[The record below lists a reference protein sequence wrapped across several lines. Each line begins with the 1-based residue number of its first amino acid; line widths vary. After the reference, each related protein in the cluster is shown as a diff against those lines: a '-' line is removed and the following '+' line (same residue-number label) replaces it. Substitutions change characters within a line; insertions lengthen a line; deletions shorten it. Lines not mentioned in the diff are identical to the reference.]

1 MERTPARTRTYTTTS
16 RALALLGVALLVS
29 SCSTTEVNGAG
40 SGEDTENGGGSAGAG
55 ALDLGQPEDLA
66 TDLDVPWGI
75 GFLPDGSALVAQR
88 DSAVVAHMTPD
99 GQISEAG
106 TIDGVAH
113 GGEGG
118 LLGLALDPDFPEEPY
133 AYVYYTTDSDNR
145 VSRVEY
151 DADANSLGA
160 PEVILDGIPAASTHN
175 GGRLAFGPDGY
186 LYVATGDAQNSGS
199 SQDTDSLGGK
209 ILRTTATGDPA
220 PDNPFD
226 NHVYSYGH
234 RNVQG
239 LAWDDEEN
247 LYATEFGQ
255 DTLDEVNLIEPGD
268 NYGWP
273 EVEGPGGGDEYTDPL
288 LTWEPAE
295 ASPSGA
301 AVAGESL
308 YVASLRGARLWE
320 VPLNGDGTVG
330 EPEPHFVD
338 ELGRLRTVAAHPDGD
353 ALWLSTSNLDSWG
366 SPADD
371 DDRVMSVPLE

>member
-1 MERTPARTRTYTTTS
+1 MERTPSRTRTHSNPTRS
-16 RALALLGVALLVS
+16 LSLLGVALLVS
-29 SCSTTEVNGAG
+29 ACSATEVNGVG
-40 SGEDTENGGGSAGAG
+40 STEDTGSGGGSAGAG

-75 GFLPDGSALVAQR
+75 DFLPDGSALVAQR
-88 DSAVVAHMTPD
+88 DSAAVARVAPD
-99 GQISEAG
+99 GQTSEAG

-151 DADANSLGA
+151 DADANSLGD

-186 LYVATGDAQNSGS
+186 LYVATGDAQNTDS

-209 ILRTTATGDPA
+209 VLRTTTLGDPA

-239 LAWDDEEN
+239 LAWDDGEN

-255 DTLDEVNLIEPGD
+255 DTLDEVNLIEPGN

-273 EVEGPGGGDEYTDPL
+273 VVEGPGGGDEYTDPL
-288 LTWEPAE
+288 ITWEPAE

-301 AVAGESL
+301 AVAGDSL

-320 VPLNGDGTVG
+320 IPLNGDGTVG

-338 ELGRLRTVAAHPDGD
+338 EFGRLRTVVAHPDGD
-353 ALWLSTSNLDSWG
+353 ALWLSTSNLDAWG

>member
-1 MERTPARTRTYTTTS
+1 MEPTHTRTYTTTTRTLS
-16 RALALLGVALLVS
+16 LLGVVLLVGA
-29 SCSTTEVNGAG
+29 CSTTEANGVGAG
-40 SGEDTENGGGSAGAG
+40 ENSAPGGGSSGAG

-75 GFLPDGSALVAQR
+75 DFLPDGSALVAQR
-88 DSAVVAHMTPD
+88 DSAVVAHVAPD
-99 GQISEAG
+99 GQTSEAG

-145 VSRVEY
+145 VSRAEY
-151 DADANSLGA
+151 DADANSLGD
-160 PEVILDGIPAASTHN
+160 PEVILDGIPAANTHN
-175 GGRLAFGPDGY
+175 GGRIAFGPDGY
-186 LYVATGDAQNSGS
+186 LYVATGDAQNTDS

-209 ILRTTATGDPA
+209 ILRTTTAGDPA

-247 LYATEFGQ
+247 FYATEFGQ
-255 DTLDEVNLIEPGD
+255 DTLDEVNLIEPGN

-273 EVEGPGGGDEYTDPL
+273 VVEGPGGGDEYTDPL
-288 LTWEPAE
+288 ITWEPAE

-301 AVAGESL
+301 AVAGDSL

-320 VPLNGDGTVG
+320 IPLNGDGTVG
-330 EPEPHFVD
+330 EPEAHFVD
-338 ELGRLRTVAAHPDGD
+338 ELGRLRTVAPHPDGD

>member
-1 MERTPARTRTYTTTS
+1 MERTPAHTRTNTDTART
-16 RALALLGVALLVS
+16 LALLGAALLVS
-29 SCSTTEVNGAG
+29 ACSTTEADGTGAG
-40 SGEDTENGGGSAGAG
+40 EGGEPAGARE
-55 ALDLGQPEDLA
+55 LGQPEDLA
-66 TDLDVPWGI
+66 TGLDVPWGI
-75 GFLPDGSALVAQR
+75 DFLPDGSALVAQR
-88 DSAVVAHMTPD
+88 DSAVVARVAPD
-99 GQISEAG
+99 GQTSEVG
-106 TIDGVAH
+106 TVEGVAH

-133 AYVYYTTDSDNR
+133 AYLYYTTASDNR
-145 VSRVEY
+145 VSRFEY
-151 DADANSLGA
+151 DADAESLA
-160 PEVILDGIPAASTHN
+160 DPEVILDGIPAASTHN
-175 GGRLAFGPDGY
+175 GGRIAFGPDGY
-186 LYVATGDAQNSGS
+186 LYVATGDAQDTDT

-209 ILRTTATGDPA
+209 ILRTTRAGDPA

-226 NHVYSYGH
+226 NLVYSYGH

-239 LAWDDEEN
+239 LAWDDAEN

-255 DTLDEVNLIEPGD
+255 DTLDEVNLIEPGN

-273 EVEGPGGGDEYTDPL
+273 EVEGPGGGDEFTDPL
-288 LTWEPAE
+288 VTWEPAE

-301 AVAGESL
+301 AVAGDSL

-320 VPLNGDGTVG
+320 IPLNGDGTVG

-338 ELGRLRTVAAHPDGD
+338 EFGRLRTVVSHPDGQ